1 MFAPS
6 AAPPAASAERAVPRH
21 QTLADLRSV
30 AVLDVLA
37 DLRSV
42 LDVLA
47 DPGRSVARLPIGD
60 QMRSPIGQ
68 RATSG
73 THGPTPS
80 EGYVHLR

>member
-1 MFAPS
+1 MYAPS
-6 AAPPAASAERAVPRH
+6 AAPPAALAEGTVPRH

-37 DLRSV
+37 D
-42 LDVLA
+42 
-47 DPGRSVARLPIGD
+47 PGRSVARLRP
-60 QMRSPIGQ
+60 